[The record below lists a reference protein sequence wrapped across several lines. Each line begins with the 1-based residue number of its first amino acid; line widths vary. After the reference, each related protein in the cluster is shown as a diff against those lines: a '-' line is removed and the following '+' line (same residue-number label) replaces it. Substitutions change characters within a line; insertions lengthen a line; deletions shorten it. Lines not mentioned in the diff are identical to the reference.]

1 MNHSSEDKLRT
12 ALVLAG
18 GMGLGAYHGGAYE
31 ALLRANLCSL
41 EWLAGSS
48 VGAINAALIAGNSPD
63 RTVERLREFWSEPNV
78 WQPRMQLPFFHLRY
92 AQNWISAL
100 QTRLIGA
107 PGHFRP
113 RTPGLPF
120 EDFKSLY
127 DLTPMRRSLERLI
140 DFPRLNAG
148 APRLTIATTDIESG
162 EVILF
167 DTARETLTMDHL
179 MASCGMLPEFAP
191 VTIDGRLLGDG
202 GLAANA
208 PVEPILA
215 DATAR
220 LIFVLDLFARD
231 GGRPRSLAAAI
242 ARKNELI
249 FGNQTLRLLEFW
261 RASAARSDERRV
273 MYLSYQATE
282 DEADAEKMF
291 DLSAATVA
299 NRWQAGA
306 RDMEAALPCVLSS
319 DSGCLTIVRHEA
331 GSRLGT
337 PSN

>member
-1 MNHSSEDKLRT
+1 
-12 ALVLAG
+12 
-18 GMGLGAYHGGAYE
+18 
-31 ALLRANLCSL
+31 
-41 EWLAGSS
+41 
-48 VGAINAALIAGNSPD
+48 
-63 RTVERLREFWSEPNV
+63 
-78 WQPRMQLPFFHLRY
+78 MQLPFFSLRY
-92 AQNWISAL
+92 TQNWISAL

-120 EDFKSLY
+120 EEFKSLY
-127 DLTPMRRSLERLI
+127 DLTPMRRSLERLV
-140 DFPRLNAG
+140 DFPRLNSG

-162 EVILF
+162 AIVLF

-191 VTIDGRLLGDG
+191 VAIDGRLLGDG

-220 LIFVLDLFARD
+220 LVFVLDLFARD
-231 GGRPRSLAAAI
+231 SGRPRSLAAAI

-261 RASAARSDERRV
+261 RDNATASNQSRV
-273 MYLSYQATE
+273 IYLSYQAPAE
-282 DEADAEKMF
+282 EADAEKMF

-299 NRWQAGA
+299 NRWESGA
-306 RDMEAALPCVLSS
+306 RDMRAALPLILSS
-319 DSGCLTIVRHEA
+319 DSGRLTIVRQEA
-331 GSRLGT
+331 LTAEQART
-337 PSN
+337 IAIEA